1 MVWTIILILLVLIDQ
16 VSKYATRTYID
27 IDGSITVIN
36 GFFYLT
42 HRINKGA
49 AWSFL
54 AGQSWGIYVLASISF
69 IASILMIYL
78 IRKTPVVKL
87 KIAFTLICGGSIGNL
102 IDRVV
107 FRGVTDFLDFHFG
120 SYVFPTFNV
129 ADSLVVC
136 GSIFLTFVVLTDKNS
151 MNEISK
157 LIGSDETKMKK
168 EEEN

>member
-1 MVWTIILILLVLIDQ
+1 
-16 VSKYATRTYID
+16 
-27 IDGSITVIN
+27 
-36 GFFYLT
+36 
-42 HRINKGA
+42 
-49 AWSFL
+49 
-54 AGQSWGIYVLASISF
+54 
-69 IASILMIYL
+69 
-78 IRKTPVVKL
+78 
-87 KIAFTLICGGSIGNL
+87 
-102 IDRVV
+102 
-107 FRGVTDFLDFHFG
+107 LDFHFG